1 MTEKIIASG
10 FGGQGVILIG
20 QIISYTALKAGYNAT
35 WIPSY
40 GPEMRGGTANCS
52 FVISSD
58 EIGSPIVHEPTVL
71 ICMNQ
76 PSLEKFGHAVKP
88 GGLVIHNIPMVQ
100 DTLNRTDVEMLA
112 VPANDIAAEMGNQ
125 KLINMVAVG
134 AFMSK
139 RNFLDLDSVIDSLA
153 DKIGPK
159 KDLLERNRRAITAG
173 MEYCLGTARS

>member
-20 QIISYTALKAGYNAT
+20 QIISYTALKAGYNTT

-52 FVISSD
+52 FVVSSE
-58 EIGSPIVHEPTVL
+58 EIGSPIVNEPTVL

-76 PSLEKFGHAVKP
+76 PSLEKFGHLVKP
-88 GGLVIHNIPMVQ
+88 GGLIFYNTPMVQ
-100 DTLNRTDVEMLA
+100 DTLNRKDIEMIP
-112 VPANDIAAEMGNQ
+112 VPTGEIAAALGSQ

-139 RNFLDLDSVIDSLA
+139 RAFLDLDSVIDSLA
-153 DKIGPK
+153 DKIGRK
-159 KDLLERNRRAITAG
+159 QDLLDLNRKAILAG
-173 MEYCLGTARS
+173 MDHCAKNAA